1 MVAWGNIFH
10 EERVDMSMKVTLSK
24 AREDTA
30 RADTLMLPV
39 TEDAR
44 MKPYAE
50 IDRAL
55 AGLPSKLFRSREF
68 TGKRNTAMPVHTHGK
83 IRPGKVLL
91 VGLGQRDDLSPEVLR
106 QAGGTACSFLRGHGG
121 GRAALSAHSIH
132 DLGLSPTAF
141 VEGFLLADYDFSE
154 YKKADG
160 RGTLKEIAVLS
171 RSLRVAEMRRVAVET
186 EANHFARDLVNTPAK
201 DMTPSHLERAARSI
215 RGVRVRSI
223 GEKEAERLG
232 MGAYLSVASGSLEP
246 AKFLILTYDG
256 TKSRRGGPVV
266 LIGKSITFD
275 SGGLSLKPGKAMETM
290 KYDMAGGAAVL
301 GAFKGAAELKMPDHL
316 VGILPATENL
326 PGKTPSK
333 PGDVVRSIS
342 GKSIEILNTDAEG
355 RLILAD
361 AIEYARTFKPR
372 YVVDLATL
380 TGAALVALGG
390 EAAALMGNDETL
402 LTRIEE
408 AGAETHE
415 RVWRMPLYEE
425 YKSYMESDIAD
436 LRNISKSTGGLVTA
450 GYFLK
455 EFAGDAPW
463 AHLDIA
469 GVAWTDPARP
479 YAPRGA
485 TGAGVRLLLS
495 LLRKLK

>member
-1 MVAWGNIFH
+1 
-10 EERVDMSMKVTLSK
+10 
-24 AREDTA
+24 
-30 RADTLMLPV
+30 
-39 TEDAR
+39 
-44 MKPYAE
+44 
-50 IDRAL
+50 
-55 AGLPSKLFRSREF
+55 
-68 TGKRNTAMPVHTHGK
+68 
-83 IRPGKVLL
+83 
-91 VGLGQRDDLSPEVLR
+91 
-106 QAGGTACSFLRGHGG
+106 
-121 GRAALSAHSIH
+121 
-132 DLGLSPTAF
+132 
-141 VEGFLLADYDFSE
+141 
-154 YKKADG
+154 
-160 RGTLKEIAVLS
+160 
-171 RSLRVAEMRRVAVET
+171 
-186 EANHFARDLVNTPAK
+186 
-201 DMTPSHLERAARSI
+201 
-215 RGVRVRSI
+215 
-223 GEKEAERLG
+223 
-232 MGAYLSVASGSLEP
+232 
-246 AKFLILTYDG
+246 
-256 TKSRRGGPVV
+256 
-266 LIGKSITFD
+266 
-275 SGGLSLKPGKAMETM
+275 METM

-380 TGAALVALGG
+380 TGAALVALGS

-455 EFAGDAPW
+455 EFAGDVPW

>member
-1 MVAWGNIFH
+1 MAWGNIFH

-24 AREDTA
+24 AREDTV
-30 RADTLMLPV
+30 RAQTLILPV
-39 TEDAR
+39 TEDTL
-44 MKPYAE
+44 MKPYGE

-55 AGLPSKLFRSREF
+55 GGLPSKLFRSREF
-68 TGKRNTAMPVHTHGK
+68 TGKRNTAMPVHTHGR
-83 IRPGKVLL
+83 IRPEKLLL
-91 VGLGQRDDLSPEVLR
+91 VGLGKRGDLAPEVLR
-106 QAGGTACSFLRGHGG
+106 QAGGTACSFLRVHGG

-132 DLGLSPTAF
+132 DLGLSPAVF

-160 RGTLKEIAVLS
+160 KGTLKEITVLS
-171 RSLRVAEMRRVAVET
+171 RSLRAAALKRVTVAAG
-186 EANHFARDLVNTPAK
+186 ANHFARDLVNMPAR

-215 RGVRVRSI
+215 RGVRVKSI
-223 GEKEAERLG
+223 GEKEAEKLG
-232 MGAYLSVASGSLEP
+232 MGAYLSVARGSLEP
-246 AKFLILTYDG
+246 AKFLVMTYNG
-256 TKSRRGGPVV
+256 RESRRGGPVV

-301 GAFKGAAELKMPDHL
+301 GAFKAAAELKMPVYL

-326 PGKTPSK
+326 PGRTPSK
-333 PGDVVRSIS
+333 PGDVVRSMG

-361 AIEYARTFKPR
+361 ALGYARTLKPR
-372 YVVDLATL
+372 YMVDLATL
-380 TGAALVALGG
+380 TGAALVALGS

-402 LTRIEE
+402 LTHIEE
-408 AGAETHE
+408 AAAETHE
-415 RVWRMPLYEE
+415 RVWRMPLFEE
-425 YKSYMESDIAD
+425 YKSYLESDIAD
-436 LRNISKSTGGLVTA
+436 LRNISKSSGGLVTA

-469 GVAWTDPARP
+469 GVAWTDPAKP

-495 LLRKLK
+495 LLRKLN